1 MDIVSLRAH
10 ADDGL
15 PFRIKLE
22 SVNKGIGL
30 AALLL
35 PFVLLFV
42 SALGNTC
49 PGIDSIS
56 HYYYAR
62 LGGDILVGTLCFIG
76 LQMTFFYH
84 LPAAPGGQQQAVDG
98 YLGHNTWDIRAA
110 RLAGL
115 CAFGVAL
122 VPTTGK
128 GCEDYG
134 GLASRVFLTNTQGGH
149 ATQAPDTPVTGTAS
163 FDFWATL
170 GINDGLLTY
179 MHYGSAAGMFLV
191 LAYYSLV
198 VFPRPQSPASVTAT
212 GLCHGNKRLRNIAY
226 RTCGVLILVA
236 IGALVYKFIRS
247 FGLEDPLQGFSA
259 WNRANL
265 TFWFEAL
272 GLVAFG
278 LSWCLK
284 GRLFGLLRD
293 EPPLA

>member
-35 PFVLLFV
+35 PFALLFI

-56 HYYYAR
+56 HYYYSR

-84 LPAAPGGQQQAVDG
+84 LPAATGGREQAVDG
-98 YLGHNTWDIRAA
+98 YLGHNKWDIRAA
-110 RLAGL
+110 RFAGL

-122 VPTTGK
+122 MPTSGK

-134 GLASRVFLTNTQGGH
+134 GLVSRVFLKDSQGGH
-149 ATQAPDTPVTGTAS
+149 AVQSPDVPLEGTAS
-163 FDFWATL
+163 FDFWPTF
-170 GINDGLLTY
+170 GINAEIFT
-179 MHYGSAAGMFLV
+179 MIHYAAAAGMFLV

-198 VFPRPQSPASVTAT
+198 VFTRPQSPASVSAT
-212 GLCHGNKRLRNIAY
+212 GRSVANKRLRNLLY
-226 RTCGVLILVA
+226 RIFGGLILVA
-236 IGALVYKFIRS
+236 LGALLYKFIRYL
-247 FGLEDPLQGFSA
+247 GLDDPIGGFA
-259 WNRANL
+259 GWNRANL
-265 TFWFEAL
+265 TFWFETL

-293 EPPLA
+293 DPPPA